1 MLKNFFLITLR
12 NTIRDKAY
20 FILNVLGL
28 SLGIAGS
35 ILILL
40 YVQNEISY
48 DKFHSKADR
57 IYRINCYA
65 KLEGKELSIAVTAP
79 PQARVFKEEYPEVED
94 ATRYYY
100 PNDQKGDL

>member
-1 MLKNFFLITLR
+1 MLAPYPAKLNVMLKNFFLITLR

-40 YVQNEISY
+40 YVQHELSY
-48 DKFHSKADR
+48 DKFHSRADR
-57 IYRINCYA
+57 TYRVNCLCKAGRKRNINGRFGTSS
-65 KLEGKELSIAVTAP
+65 GKGI
-79 PQARVFKEEYPEVED
+79 
-94 ATRYYY
+94 
-100 PNDQKGDL
+100 

>member
-1 MLKNFFLITLR
+1 MAQLLACCAGLIYTDMLKNFFLITLR

-40 YVQNEISY
+40 YVNHEINY
-48 DKFHSKADR
+48 DKFHPKQ
-57 IYRINCYA
+57 I
-65 KLEGKELSIAVTAP
+65 EHTG
-79 PQARVFKEEYPEVED
+79 
-94 ATRYYY
+94 
-100 PNDQKGDL
+100 